1 MNDMAQAP
9 DVLTAILASRN
20 VGKMLE
26 EKQRGTIA
34 IRVLQEYQI
43 DKTSMGE
50 WLALMKK
57 GVELAKLVKSQK
69 NTPFPNC
76 SNVKYPLVTSA
87 ALQFNARAY
96 PAIIQPDKVV
106 STKVWGK
113 DPSGRKA
120 ARAERVSEHM
130 NWQLLAE
137 DLEWEAEMDKLMIQL
152 PIVGFMVKKVWHDGT
167 RKRYRTIE
175 PGKFIVNNRVKTLND
190 APRASEILELYPDEI
205 TTRERS
211 GMYLPSPREEST
223 SDDKLAP
230 ETFIEQ
236 HTRIDLDGDGYA
248 EPYIAIVH
256 EKSQKL
262 VRIIADFEEKD
273 VVRDA
278 SGKVRSIIRGSYFV
292 DYHFLPSLDGGFAGT
307 GMGLLLGDMSETI
320 NTIINMMIDSGN
332 RASQGG
338 GFLGNEFSM
347 KKSDLGFQ
355 PGEWKTINTSGS
367 ALRDS
372 IVETTY
378 PGPDATLFQMLGLLI
393 DAGREIASV
402 QDVLTGDTGT
412 SQMTATTTMALIE
425 QGLTVFTAAYQRI
438 YRSLKKEMKLIQ
450 KINAATVSA
459 EEYNMFHDGEEQ
471 YDPAADYAAADMD
484 IQPVSDPRAVTKMQM
499 TATTTMALIEQGLTV
514 FTAAYQRIYRSLK
527 KEMKLIQKIN
537 AATVSAEEYN
547 MFHDGEEQ
555 YDPAA
560 DYAAADMDIQPVS
573 DPRAVTKMQMMAKA
587 QIVKE
592 MANEGL
598 VDRNVASARIL
609 EAAAVPNREELAPKP
624 DPMQDLAMKREQAE
638 LMITLTKVES
648 EIAKASKMRAETM
661 ETLSEV
667 DLKNIDAV
675 IKRLEATQNDLE
687 TALAGSPDSM
697 AGRPNNANNAQGLGI
712 AGPGQTPSPFG

>member
-499 TATTTMALIEQGLTV
+499 
-514 FTAAYQRIYRSLK
+514 
-527 KEMKLIQKIN
+527 
-537 AATVSAEEYN
+537 
-547 MFHDGEEQ
+547 
-555 YDPAA
+555 
-560 DYAAADMDIQPVS
+560 
-573 DPRAVTKMQMMAKA
+573 MAKA